1 VAVPQAFVTAP
12 WQLGILRF
20 IHGIAVAG
28 LMPSVNHL
36 IKEFVPQEFLG
47 RMYGINQSF
56 QFVGMSS
63 GAIFGG
69 FIAERFG
76 IPVLF
81 FLAAAML
88 LASAGLCYK
97 VIGTKS

>member
-1 VAVPQAFVTAP
+1 
-12 WQLGILRF
+12 
-20 IHGIAVAG
+20 
-28 LMPSVNHL
+28 
-36 IKEFVPQEFLG
+36 
-47 RMYGINQSF
+47 MYGINQSF

>member
-1 VAVPQAFVTAP
+1 
-12 WQLGILRF
+12 
-20 IHGIAVAG
+20 
-28 LMPSVNHL
+28 
-36 IKEFVPQEFLG
+36 
-47 RMYGINQSF
+47 MYGINQSF
-56 QFVGMSS
+56 QFIGMSS

-76 IPVLF
+76 ISVLF

-97 VIGTKS
+97 VIGTKVQV